1 MIVHPLTQCAI
12 LRYRLVKLL
21 ATSDKQEHVDDQV
34 LGGLGC
40 SEFFLAC
47 VSSLKREELIKRPP
61 RGQRVK
67 VMLDLIETMEQESVA
82 EIARFLILQ
91 MNSCLVAGYRH
102 KLTSAAQASVWST
115 FHSLRSSQHV
125 KHTWNA
131 FISAQVPQSHQKEPQ
146 LALQLLMDRVLKRT
160 RRKQLG
166 STPRAPQP
174 RPLTALESN
183 GLRYMAGY
191 VAVSLLKKY
200 RKPSKHPQVQLKR
213 TLFVHVL
220 IGMRAVDQPGEP
232 DSPLDYSKVWS
243 ELIDRGGL
251 YHIDDKVIVNFVVDV
266 KNI

>member
-1 MIVHPLTQCAI
+1 MPFCLQTCKAT
-12 LRYRLVKLL
+12 
-21 ATSDKQEHVDDQV
+21 TSDKQEHVDDQV
-34 LGGLGC
+34 LGGVGC

-47 VSSLKREELIKRPP
+47 VSSLKREELIKRSP

-102 KLTSAAQASVWST
+102 KLTSAAQASAWST

-146 LALQLLMDRVLKRT
+146 LALQLLMDRVLKRLIENKAKAT
-160 RRKQLG
+160 RQHTESSTAG
-166 STPRAPQP
+166 SV
-174 RPLTALESN
+174 RPLTTLESN

-213 TLFVHVL
+213 TLFVRVL

-251 YHIDDKVIVNFVVDV
+251 YHIDDKVIVNFVIDV
-266 KNI
+266 KNN

>member
-1 MIVHPLTQCAI
+1 MCHFCLQTCKAT
-12 LRYRLVKLL
+12 
-21 ATSDKQEHVDDQV
+21 TSDKQEHVDDQV

-47 VSSLKREELIKRPP
+47 VSSLKREELIKRSP

-146 LALQLLMDRVLKRT
+146 LALQLLLDRVLKRLIENKAKAT
-160 RRKQLG
+160 RQHTE
-166 STPRAPQP
+166 SSAASSV

-213 TLFVHVL
+213 TLFVRVL

-251 YHIDDKVIVNFVVDV
+251 YHIDDKVIVNFVIDV
-266 KNI
+266 KNN